1 MFSLH
6 DFRNA
11 LLSID
16 WALTAFFIVKLTPFE
31 FVSGDILK
39 NIGGIALFAV
49 FIIAFELAGRE
60 FIWEIAGKHHR
71 LGRQILVLIAMLF
84 VLAGAFTLVA

>member
-1 MFSLH
+1 MFSMH
-6 DFRNA
+6 DLRNA

-31 FVSGDILK
+31 FVSADVLK

-71 LGRQILVLIAMLF
+71 LGKQIIALVIMLF

>member
-6 DFRNA
+6 EFRDA

-16 WALTAFFIVKLTPFE
+16 WALAGFFLVKLTPFE
-31 FVSGDILK
+31 FVSADILK
-39 NIGGIALFAV
+39 NIGGIALFAAFV
-49 FIIAFELAGRE
+49 IVFELAGRQ
-60 FIWEIAGKHHR
+60 FIWEVAGKHHR
-71 LGRQILVLIAMLF
+71 LKRQILVLVAMLF